1 MGISCVPRVISQ
13 QSAAKGC
20 PLTDMHHASLPN
32 SAAVSPLS
40 FGAYRC
46 VNNSATHFTV
56 LHVRLVP
63 LLAIALRRIPMQ
75 ASQFPMKGIKT

>member
-1 MGISCVPRVISQ
+1 MVTSCVRAARCPPN
-13 QSAAKGC
+13 AAKGR
-20 PLTDMHHASLPN
+20 PLTDMHYASLPN

-40 FGAYRC
+40 FGAHRC

-63 LLAIALRRIPMQ
+63 LLAIALRCIPMQ
-75 ASQFPMKGIKT
+75 ASQFPMKGIKI